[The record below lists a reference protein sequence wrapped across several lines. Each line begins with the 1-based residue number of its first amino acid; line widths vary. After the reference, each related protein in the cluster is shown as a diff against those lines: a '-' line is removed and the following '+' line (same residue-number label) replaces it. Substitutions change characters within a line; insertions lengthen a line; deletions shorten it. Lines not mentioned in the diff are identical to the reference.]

1 MTILIFIGVLLVTV
15 IVHEWG
21 HFWTAK
27 RFGMLVEEFGFGI
40 PPRIWSKQKGETL
53 YSINALP
60 FGGFVKISGENGLDA
75 GKDVSRQFESKPWYA
90 QAIVLV
96 AGVVCNL
103 LLAILLFTAA
113 YTIGTPSISP
123 TGTPTVVSVTNK
135 GAAST
140 AGIRVGDQVIS
151 ITKGNT
157 TLENITTS
165 ELKKMINS
173 EIDPLSITTKRSNT
187 EQTLIVTPVK
197 NDGVIMLGLGVEK
210 IATERLPLGKS
221 FVRAVN
227 QTFFVAKS
235 IFITLGVLIASIF
248 NHNEV
253 GGLIGPV
260 GLAQEVRHASDIGFA
275 YLLAFTA
282 LISVNLAVLNILPFP
297 ALDGGRLVVVLLE
310 RMTRRKFSKTVVG
323 VIHTVGFIFLIG
335 LMLVLTVGDVR
346 GLF

>member
-1 MTILIFIGVLLVTV
+1 MTILIFICVLLVTV

-75 GKDVSRQFESKPWYA
+75 GKDISRQFESKPWYA

-96 AGVVCNL
+96 AGVVCNI

-113 YTIGTPSISP
+113 YTIGTPSISD
-123 TGTPTVVSVTNK
+123 TGAPTVVSITNK
-135 GAAST
+135 GSAST
-140 AGIRVGDQVIS
+140 AGIRVGDQVLS
-151 ITKGNT
+151 IKKGDT
-157 TLENITTS
+157 TLKNITTTD
-165 ELKKMINS
+165 LKKMINS
-173 EIDPLSITTKRSNT
+173 EIAPLTITIKRNNT
-187 EQTLIVTPVK
+187 EQTLVVTPAK
-197 NDGVIMLGLGVEK
+197 NDGVVMLGLGVEK
-210 IATERLPLGKS
+210 IATERLPIGKS
-221 FVRAVN
+221 FIRATE
-227 QTFFVAKS
+227 QTFFVAKN
-235 IFITLGVLIASIF
+235 IFITLGTLIASIF

-310 RMTRRKFSKTVVG
+310 RITRKKFSKTVVG
-323 VIHTVGFIFLIG
+323 VIHTLGFVFLIG
-335 LMLVLTVGDVR
+335 LMLVLSVGDIR
-346 GLF
+346 SLF